1 MVRRTGTY
9 DKPQRMIR
17 TIVHELVKLLDSKIK
32 DHLSLVPIDAE
43 PRPFILGLIDFEL
56 KELAMSAPSLPMDPT
71 HGDAATI
78 NSTDTSTNS
87 SSLECMVL
95 SLEKLP
101 RPDNNPRSTNF
112 GRTITK
118 STLETSLRAPE
129 STSNLVIPRTS
140 EAVES
145 FAVTS
150 LAAIG
155 R

>member
-1 MVRRTGTY
+1 
-9 DKPQRMIR
+9 
-17 TIVHELVKLLDSKIK
+17 
-32 DHLSLVPIDAE
+32 
-43 PRPFILGLIDFEL
+43 
-56 KELAMSAPSLPMDPT
+56 MSAPSLPMDPT

-101 RPDNNPRSTNF
+101 RPDNNPRSSNF